1 MQKTLSPSINKY
13 IIWKINHRQRMTM
26 ICNAR
31 VTTIFCTKKFRIS
44 KHCKEIKRWAQD
56 TWRMGTTT
64 IHAVNIYVN
73 DLQDMKHF
81 VSIYETI
88 QKSRPKNDMRIWTA
102 SLIFTSRLSYRS
114 KMIRCHQSFLPRL
127 PRKPR
132 KICLRKSGCLFQ

>member
-1 MQKTLSPSINKY
+1 MEDKPSIKEDNDM
-13 IIWKINHRQRMTM
+13 QCT
-26 ICNAR
+26 AR
-31 VTTIFCTKKFRIS
+31 PNFCIKKFRIS
-44 KHCKEIKRWAQD
+44 KHCKEIERWAQD
-56 TWRMGTTT
+56 TWKMETTT

-88 QKSRPKNDMRIWTA
+88 QESRPKNDMRIWTA